1 MKVMNT
7 LTKLFFLSLFVSTF
21 SYSQESKPQMNVEE
35 MTVIKETSIDVPT
48 IKCGSCVKTVSSVLK
63 KLDGVKEV
71 NVDKKTKK
79 ASVKYDSEKVKIADM
94 ESAISKAG
102 YDANEMKKDEK
113 AYEELDDCCK

>member
-1 MKVMNT
+1 
-7 LTKLFFLSLFVSTF
+7 
-21 SYSQESKPQMNVEE
+21 MNVEE

>member
-1 MKVMNT
+1 MNAT
-7 LTKLFFLSLFVSTF
+7 NTFTMFFFLSLFSATF
-21 SYSQESKPQMNVEE
+21 SYSQESKTQMNAGET
-35 MTVIKETSIDVPT
+35 TVIKETTIDVPT
-48 IKCGSCVKTVSSVLK
+48 MKCGSCVKTVSSVLK

-79 ASVKYDSEKVKIADM
+79 ALVKYDSEKVKIADM
-94 ESAISKAG
+94 ESVISKAG